1 MVQLINS
8 ATTANRNFAA
18 RSLDPAQRRDLA
30 VQVVAGN
37 ESVSQT
43 ARDHNV
49 SRKFVAAQTD
59 KVQSALDRAFASPTP
74 EHGDS
79 DKVLFA
85 LPVTRKWIEQSRPAS
100 IRTVS
105 IPPVLRLMRT
115 CNFIAAVPP

>member
-8 ATTANRNFAA
+8 ATTATRNFAA

-49 SRKFVAAQTD
+49 SRKFVAAQTG
-59 KVQSALDRAFASPTP
+59 KVQSALDRAFTP
-74 EHGDS
+74 QMTQKH
-79 DKVLFA
+79 
-85 LPVTRKWIEQSRPAS
+85 RPS
-100 IRTVS
+100 
-105 IPPVLRLMRT
+105 
-115 CNFIAAVPP
+115 